1 MASKENQNLQI
12 VVIVLAILVFI
23 LAGVAF
29 WLNGKKTTAMARADD
44 ANTKASE
51 AGRSEREMQAQ
62 ANNYKVWIGYQEAD
76 TYDTLQ
82 ESFAGDME
90 KYGKYFEEENRSYR
104 NILENIFEENRLLG
118 QNEVTAK
125 AQVKDLTARLL
136 SLEKEK
142 EAQIAKHIEDKDAAI
157 AQKES
162 LRNDFQQQREAMIEE
177 NRKIADQLEEQRTR
191 IDELTAACADTEKT
205 LNQEIEKLKRM
216 LVVLKDNQAV
226 PDPYAQPADGEIRL
240 VDQRQG
246 KVWINLG
253 TLDQLRPQVT
263 FSVYSGDTS
272 DIYAAESKGSIEVT
286 QILGAHLAEARISS
300 DEPTRPLEKGDKVYS
315 QVWNQGRKVG
325 FALAG
330 IIDMNGDGVEDLAQM
345 KSVIAMNSGK
355 VDAMPDGKGGIVG
368 DMTVDTRYLIL
379 GKYPEGARKEEA
391 NERRSWM
398 KINEDATTLGI
409 ETITLDEF
417 LNLLGWQAERRT
429 VKLGAGARA
438 EDFPAIMRGDRIPQD
453 TNSQRRKFRPRK
465 PQAAY

>member
-240 VDQRQG
+240 VDQ
-246 KVWINLG
+246 
-253 TLDQLRPQVT
+253 
-263 FSVYSGDTS
+263 
-272 DIYAAESKGSIEVT
+272 
-286 QILGAHLAEARISS
+286 
-300 DEPTRPLEKGDKVYS
+300 
-315 QVWNQGRKVG
+315 
-325 FALAG
+325 
-330 IIDMNGDGVEDLAQM
+330 
-345 KSVIAMNSGK
+345 
-355 VDAMPDGKGGIVG
+355 
-368 DMTVDTRYLIL
+368 
-379 GKYPEGARKEEA
+379 
-391 NERRSWM
+391 
-398 KINEDATTLGI
+398 
-409 ETITLDEF
+409 
-417 LNLLGWQAERRT
+417 
-429 VKLGAGARA
+429 
-438 EDFPAIMRGDRIPQD
+438 
-453 TNSQRRKFRPRK
+453 
-465 PQAAY
+465 